1 MAKKTTKTTTTKE
14 WRPNEKQQKFLEV
27 LGEYPDG
34 ATLKDIELDKGV
46 AFATGCINTLVS
58 RGLVNVVDSVRVS
71 DKVYRGVVIAQVKDP
86 VKKYYLAQYWRPR
99 RKGQVKWLDFS
110 AQRVYNGGVKRKR
123 RRRRK

>member
-86 VKKYYLAQYWRPR
+86 VKKYYLA
-99 RKGQVKWLDFS
+99 
-110 AQRVYNGGVKRKR
+110 
-123 RRRRK
+123 

>member
-1 MAKKTTKTTTTKE
+1 MAEKTTKTTTTKE
-14 WRPNEKQQKFLEV
+14 WRPNEKQQAFLKV

-58 RGLVNVVDSVRVS
+58 RGLVNVIDSVRVS

-86 VKKYYLAQYWRPR
+86 VKKYYLA
-99 RKGQVKWLDFS
+99 
-110 AQRVYNGGVKRKR
+110 
-123 RRRRK
+123 